1 VNSAEYS
8 FIMGPGDSLGAAL
21 SILMGWAICVFRV
34 VGFFKIV
41 SKHFKIGPSK
51 LTLFGI
57 FEWVGLI
64 GLIY

>member
-1 VNSAEYS
+1 
-8 FIMGPGDSLGAAL
+8 MGPGNSLGAVWG
-21 SILMGWAICVFRV
+21 ILMGWAIYIFWV
-34 VGFFKIV
+34 VGFFRIV

-57 FEWVGLI
+57 FKWAGLI